1 MAVVT
6 WTPDVV
12 TDAGVTVTRHGSLS
26 TSDTYKFRNDGK
38 TRLLVEKSGAGA
50 CTLTM
55 VTPAT
60 VRGLAVSDKTA
71 TIAASTGDVAL
82 GPFPPSLY
90 NDENGDMT
98 VSFSEITGITAA
110 VIAG

>member
-12 TDAGVTVTRHGSLS
+12 TDAGVTVTRHSSLS
-26 TSDTYKFRNDGK
+26 TSDTYKFRNTGK
-38 TRLLVEKSGAGA
+38 TRLLVTKSGAGA
-50 CTLTM
+50 CTLTI

-60 VRGLAVSDKTA
+60 VRGLAVSDKTV
-71 TIAASTGDVAL
+71 TVAASTGDMAV

-90 NDENGDMT
+90 NDENGD
-98 VSFSEITGITAA
+98 VSVTFSEITGIIAA
-110 VIAG
+110 VIDG

>member
-12 TDAGVTVTRHGSLS
+12 TDAGVAVTRRGSLS
-26 TSDTYKFRNDGK
+26 TSDTYKFRNSGK
-38 TRLLVEKSGAGA
+38 TRLLVEKSGAGT

-60 VRGLAVSDKTA
+60 VRGLAVADKTA
-71 TIAASTGDVAL
+71 TVPASTGDMAF
-82 GPFPPSLY
+82 GPFPPSIY
-90 NDENGDMT
+90 NDENGDMSIT
-98 VSFSEITGITAA
+98 FSEITGLTAA
-110 VIAG
+110 VIDG